1 MDKFPVYHMGRVY
14 TVFFCSRA
22 LFPDHMPVTVRDKFK
37 YPSPMTTITEPLPPT
52 VAEVLSNASDIRA
65 QHPSHLAHHWRRSHI
80 QRLPSLC
87 RLFRTYS
94 QDTPTASFYRIYQ
107 FFVLHDNINL
117 RNELEYFC
125 CSHPKWSV
133 SCLPE
138 PGAYDSNPLRYTILA
153 VLTQLMCDSFNRRIG
168 LGLPRDA
175 PAIIEDFEEL
185 QTRPKVY
192 EEPPEWAKQVL
203 GKALA
208 ETVFIPNVDGRTLN
222 RDDEDVSKEFKNVGV
237 IVQMPHVH
245 FV

>member
-1 MDKFPVYHMGRVY
+1 MYSVHS
-14 TVFFCSRA
+14 TCCNCA
-22 LFPDHMPVTVRDKFK
+22 LVPDHMTVRDKFK
-37 YPSPMTTITEPLPPT
+37 CPSPMTTITEPLPPSL
-52 VAEVLSNASDIRA
+52 AELLSNTSNIRA
-65 QHPSHLAHHWRRSHI
+65 KHPSHLAHHWRRSHV
-80 QRLPSLC
+80 QQPPSLC
-87 RLFRTYS
+87 RLFRSNS

-185 QTRPKVY
+185 QK
-192 EEPPEWAKQVL
+192 
-203 GKALA
+203 
-208 ETVFIPNVDGRTLN
+208 IGRA
-222 RDDEDVSKEFKNVGV
+222 
-237 IVQMPHVH
+237 HV
-245 FV
+245 